1 MNGMNWFP
9 MWFFIRFVKWS
20 LNLSSFWKLSFSNP
34 NISLLSFTPISK
46 FPPEVF
52 RNAVI
57 VFSTLCSI
65 FLSVSLV

>member
-1 MNGMNWFP
+1 MNGRNWLP
-9 MWFFIRFVKWS
+9 MWFFIRFVKWRQS
-20 LNLSSFWKLSFSNP
+20 LSSLEKLSFFNP
-34 NISLLSFTPISK
+34 KILLLSSTPIRR

-65 FLSVSLV
+65 FLSD